1 MTLHRRTAL
10 IAAASTAI
18 LLAGCSTGQ
27 TTSSSPSSG
36 STSAPSAGN
45 APSTS
50 AMSSGA
56 MSSGAMS
63 SGAMSSAMT
72 SAPGG
77 SGAAGGSGPAAIKA
91 AGGTSVL
98 TGTLP
103 AGVEAQYGPLCK
115 GSDLG
120 IAKIDLKKD
129 TIGWA
134 QSEKEANPF
143 RIASTKSEVD
153 QAKKLGV
160 KLLTTNAQSD
170 AQQENTD
177 IKGMI
182 DKGAKAV
189 IFSPINSTG
198 LGDAIAYAKSKKV
211 AMIPVDRNITG
222 VKGCQE
228 VGPQLG
234 SDFVQQGKRAADA
247 MIKATGGKAKLAIL
261 LGASGVNVTDDRTAG
276 FKAEL
281 KAKNATGIE
290 IIFEQTADFTR
301 EKGKSVTETLLQA
314 PRTSRPSTRRT
325 MRWVW
330 ARWLRWT
337 TRACLA
343 PARCTS
349 SRSTAP
355 RALSRRSST
364 ETSMPSSNPI
374 PPTGRPPSPHSTRM
388 STVPGHRPSPSPRTT
403 STTRAMPRPRSPV
416 VRRTDLSSSASSI
429 DPATAVVAT
438 KGLCQR

>member
-1 MTLHRRTAL
+1 MKTHRRTAL
-10 IAAASTAI
+10 IASAGAI
-18 LLAGCSTGQ
+18 LLLAGCSTGS
-27 TTSSSPSSG
+27 TKSASSESSPSAMASG
-36 STSAPSAGN
+36 PSAASSAAGGAAGSAAASPMASASAGSSAVGSASAPA
-45 APSTS
+45 
-50 AMSSGA
+50 SSGA
-56 MSSGAMS
+56 
-63 SGAMSSAMT
+63 T
-72 SAPGG
+72 GG
-77 SGAAGGSGPAAIKA
+77 TVPAAIAA
-91 AGGTSVL
+91 AGGTTLL
-98 TGTLP
+98 TTAKP
-103 AGVEAQYGPLCK
+103 AGVEAQYGPVCK

-120 IAKIDLKKD
+120 IGKIDFKTD

-143 RIASTKSEVD
+143 RIASTKSQVD
-153 QAKKLGV
+153 EAKKEGV

-182 DKGAKAV
+182 DKGAKAI

-198 LGDAIAYAKSKKV
+198 LGDAIAYAKSKHV

-281 KAKNATGIE
+281 KAQNATGIDV
-290 IIFEQTADFTR
+290 IFEQTADFTR

-314 PRTSRPSTRRT
+314 HPDVTAIYAENDEMGLGALAALDDKGMSGTDKVHIVSIDGTKGAVQAIVDGNFDAVIESNPAYGPSAFAALNDY
-325 MRWVW
+325 VNG
-330 ARWLRWT
+330 AG
-337 TRACLA
+337 A
-343 PARCTS
+343 PAVTITTDNQYDKS
-349 SRSTAP
+349 NAQAAIDNGTAY
-355 RALSRRSST
+355 
-364 ETSMPSSNPI
+364 
-374 PPTGRPPSPHSTRM
+374 
-388 STVPGHRPSPSPRTT
+388 
-403 STTRAMPRPRSPV
+403 
-416 VRRTDLSSSASSI
+416 
-429 DPATAVVAT
+429 
-438 KGLCQR
+438 